1 MLECQRAEASCDG
14 DWSRG
19 WGGVWGADGQVGGKC
34 LPSLRICWPLTSDE
48 GCPEL
53 LKEPGRAPCAK
64 YLEKP
69 LKAQNVF
76 FTLTL
81 NALLSWVVN
90 FVTVRFINQP
100 SAENCM
106 FPFTQRQ
113 GLQ

>member
-1 MLECQRAEASCDG
+1 M
-14 DWSRG
+14 G
-19 WGGVWGADGQVGGKC
+19 WGLGWGWAVGWQV
-34 LPSLRICWPLTSDE
+34 PSLPADLLASLTSNE
-48 GCPEL
+48 GCPSC
-53 LKEPGRAPCAK
+53 LKSPGRAPCAK

-69 LKAQNVF
+69 LKAKNIF

-81 NALLSWVVN
+81 NTLLSSVVN